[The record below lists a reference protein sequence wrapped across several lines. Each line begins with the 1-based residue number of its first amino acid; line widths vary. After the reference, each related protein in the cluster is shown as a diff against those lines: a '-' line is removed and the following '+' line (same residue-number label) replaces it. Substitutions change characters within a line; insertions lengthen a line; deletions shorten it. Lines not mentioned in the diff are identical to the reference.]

1 MASTPIRPQRHA
13 RRRARIQKDSRVQQ
27 GTHVLSRSVI
37 QSEISI
43 HMYKLY
49 EWGCRGM
56 QMMGEEKDTERKEKG
71 EVFGRLN
78 KSDDEC

>member
-1 MASTPIRPQRHA
+1 
-13 RRRARIQKDSRVQQ
+13 
-27 GTHVLSRSVI
+27 
-37 QSEISI
+37 
-43 HMYKLY
+43 MYKLY